1 MILMNYFATL
11 NPVAF
16 TNALPGN
23 IAQGLIWGIMALGVY
38 ITFRL
43 LDFADL
49 TVDGSFATGGAV
61 TVMMTINGYNIWVS
75 LLCACIAGLLA
86 GLCTGL
92 LHTKLGIPPILAGIL
107 TQIALYSINLNIM
120 QRHANQALSAD
131 KYNLV
136 LSSRNLTHAIIVG
149 VIFSVVIIAVLYW
162 YFGTEQGSAI
172 RATGCNPAMSKA
184 QGINIDNMKL
194 IGLALSNA
202 IVALSGGLLAGLCTG
217 LLHTKLGIPPILAG
231 ILTQIA
237 LYSINLNIMQ
247 RHANQALSADKYN
260 LVLSSRNL
268 THAIIVGVIFSVVI
282 IAVLYWYFGTE
293 QGSAIRATGCNPAMS
308 KAQGINIDNM
318 KLIGLALSNA
328 IVALSGGLLSQYSG
342 FSDVNMGRG
351 GIVIGL
357 AAVIIG
363 EVLGDAILG
372 KHMNFMGKLIFVIFG
387 GIVYYIVIGI
397 VLWLQMPSDD
407 LKLFTAII
415 VAIFLAVPYLKGKS
429 KASFKKAGKRSAAA
443 LNAKEGK

>member
-1 MILMNYFATL
+1 MSLLNYFATL

-61 TVMMTINGYNIWVS
+61 TVMMTVNGYNIWIS

-107 TQIALYSINLNIM
+107 TQIALYSVNLNIM
-120 QRHANQALSAD
+120 QRHANQALSVD
-131 KYNLV
+131 KYNLIITSRQ
-136 LSSRNLTHAIIVG
+136 LSNAILVG
-149 VIFSVVIIAVLYW
+149 GAFALVIIAILYW
-162 YFGTEQGSAI
+162 FFGTEMGSAI

-184 QGINIDNMKL
+184 QGINIDTMKL
-194 IGLALSNA
+194 IGLSLSNA
-202 IVALSGGLLAGLCTG
+202 IVA
-217 LLHTKLGIPPILAG
+217 
-231 ILTQIA
+231 
-237 LYSINLNIMQ
+237 M
-247 RHANQALSADKYN
+247 
-260 LVLSSRNL
+260 
-268 THAIIVGVIFSVVI
+268 
-282 IAVLYWYFGTE
+282 
-293 QGSAIRATGCNPAMS
+293 
-308 KAQGINIDNM
+308 
-318 KLIGLALSNA
+318 
-328 IVALSGGLLSQYSG
+328 SGGLLSQYSG
-342 FSDVNMGRG
+342 FADVNMGRG
-351 GIVIGL
+351 AIVIGL

-372 KHMNFMGKLIFVIFG
+372 KHMDFKGRLIFVVIG
-387 GIVYYIVIGI
+387 GIIYYIVIGI
-397 VLWLQMPSDD
+397 VLWLKMPSDD

-415 VAIFLAVPYLKGKS
+415 VAIFLAVPYLKGQSKS
-429 KASFKKAGKRSAAA
+429 SFKKAGKRSAAA
-443 LNAKEGK
+443 LSGATPKEGR